1 MGLEFEENFFLR
13 QLFRVVNFLVYRV
26 RHPAAAPGHLQYV
39 CIKWGPLSQTLILY
53 TMWCDDLRTTQLVAN
68 SV

>member
-26 RHPAAAPGHLQYV
+26 RRPAAVPAPSTTCKKEAQIGL
-39 CIKWGPLSQTLILY
+39 KLTLYHPQHVL
-53 TMWCDDLRTTQLVAN
+53 TLLPH
-68 SV
+68 SVL

>member
-26 RHPAAAPGHLQYV
+26 RHPASAPGHLQHF
-39 CIKWGPLSQTLILY
+39 CNKWGPLSQIPNLY
-53 TMWCDDLRTTQLVAN
+53 TMCCDDLHTGQLRSNIV
-68 SV
+68 